1 MYIDEP
7 SNANAMQL
15 FRTNHKKH
23 CLLIPDSHT
32 KTEDNHLTV
41 ILP

>member
-1 MYIDEP
+1 MYIDAP

-23 CLLIPDSHT
+23 SLLIPDSHT